1 MKFFIKEKYISF
13 HNRYFIYDEDGNQV
27 YELVSKYFSIGN
39 KTKLVDMDGK
49 EIIYVEEEL
58 FHLRPV
64 YLIYMDGKLVATV
77 NKKTFIGLPI
87 YEVPELNYKVEGNFT
102 STEFNIVDSND
113 NVVAV
118 ANRKFISIGDKY
130 RLEIMD
136 ENNYLYILGILAALI
151 NVVDDGQ
158 QSTFN

>member
-1 MKFFIKEKYISF
+1 M
-13 HNRYFIYDEDGNQV
+13 
-27 YELVSKYFSIGN
+27 
-39 KTKLVDMDGK
+39 
-49 EIIYVEEEL
+49 
-58 FHLRPV
+58 
-64 YLIYMDGKLVATV
+64 ATV

-130 RLEIMD
+130 RL
-136 ENNYLYILGILAALI
+136 
-151 NVVDDGQ
+151 
-158 QSTFN
+158 